1 MPAYNLK
8 ARISKLQELE
18 ARGVIRPEHKSELDN
33 YRQQGMVPGVGQ
45 GGRVKT
51 TPDDMKML
59 KESSEKAS
67 LERDALRTYAGAG
80 AAAKR
85 LDTGPMQAWWMDAI
99 TPEEGGGFWDGV
111 GGVVGTPFRYMYS
124 DQDWQD
130 RDHLKT
136 VNAKVATAASQDL
149 KGAASDR
156 DMALLRISGI
166 GAGKTLPE
174 NRRIIKDAAYQSGL
188 AQARAR
194 LTSMWISRNGSVS
207 NPDPNGR
214 TFEDS
219 IQNGERLFA
228 QQFAKRYG
236 ELTTKRKALPKA
248 PPRKPAGSGTLTI
261 DINGNPIK

>member
-1 MPAYNLK
+1 MAGYNLK

-18 ARGVIRPEHKSELDN
+18 ARGVIKPEHKTELDN

-59 KESSEKAS
+59 KESSERAS
-67 LERDALRTYAGAG
+67 MERDSLRTYAGAG
-80 AAAKR
+80 AAAGR
-85 LDTGPMQAWWMDAI
+85 LKTGPMQAWWMDAI
-99 TPEEGGGFWDGV
+99 TPEEGGGFWDSV
-111 GGVVGTPFRYMYS
+111 GGVIGTPFRAMYS
-124 DQDWQD
+124 DQDWAD

-166 GAGKTLPE
+166 GAGKQLSE
-174 NRRIIKDAAYQSGL
+174 NQRIIKDASYQSGL
-188 AQARAR
+188 NQMRAR

-219 IQNGERLFA
+219 IQNGERLYE
-228 QQFAKRYG
+228 QQFKKRYS
-236 ELTTKRKALPKA
+236 ELTTKKKPLPKA
-248 PPRKPAGSGTLTI
+248 PPRKPSAFPALTI
-261 DINGNPIK
+261 DINGNPIP